1 MTETPTLAQRLRFM
15 SSRGYWPLL
24 GDEAA
29 AALEAQAAQ
38 IAELTERVERAHDAG
53 FTEASRI
60 HGAQIAERDAQ
71 IDALRAD
78 AERLKWRPM
87 RTAPKDGIAILV
99 LVEGSDIPR
108 AARWLTGTDDR
119 HATEETMG
127 PGWYLTW
134 DGTFIQEWDGPR
146 YWMHCPD
153 DPDEPIDAAMAAKEP

>member
-1 MTETPTLAQRLRFM
+1 MTETPTLQGGM
-15 SSRGYWPLL
+15 SNAELFDAWRKKLPGVIPTDRDLSAFAVGIEVGFAR
-24 GDEAA
+24 
-29 AALEAQAAQ
+29 ALEAQAAQ
-38 IAELTERVERAHDAG
+38 IAE
-53 FTEASRI
+53 
-60 HGAQIAERDAQ
+60 RDAQ
-71 IDALRAD
+71 IEALRAD

-87 RTAPKDGIAILV
+87 RTAPKDGVAILV

-108 AARWLTGTDDR
+108 AARWLTGTNDR

-153 DPDEPIDAAMAAKEP
+153 DPDEPIDAAMAAKEPK